1 MRHMVREAS
10 WPQRHCLVYTDDMS
24 ERNEQ
29 IRQAILKA
37 AAEEFRRRGYQ
48 RAGMRDIAAT
58 LDMAVGNLYY
68 YFKNKQAIITDLQK
82 QTVQRLINRAEF
94 ILERP
99 LRADTRLFLLI
110 LQHVHCVNFDHP
122 GSYAHM
128 EIEDLVATDRDQL
141 MKNRRHYESFF
152 HRLIGEGIG
161 QALFRP
167 TDVKLAALAILGAIN
182 YTSRWYQDGGRL
194 DPRSIGHVFA
204 EFLAQGLLKNGL
216 ELEKPDTDTIDEVL
230 LQS

>member
-1 MRHMVREAS
+1 
-10 WPQRHCLVYTDDMS
+10 MS

-29 IRQAILKA
+29 TRQAILKA

-68 YFKNKQAIITDLQK
+68 YFKNKQAIITDLQQ
-82 QTVQRLINRAEF
+82 QTVQRLISRAET
-94 ILERP
+94 IIELP
-99 LRADTRLFLLI
+99 IRADTRLFLLI
-110 LQHVHCVNFDHP
+110 LQHVHCINFDNP
-122 GSYAHM
+122 GSFAHM
-128 EIEDLVATDRDQL
+128 EIEELEASRRDQL
-141 MKNRRHYESFF
+141 VKDRRKYESFY

-182 YTSRWYQDGGRL
+182 YTSRWYKDEGRL

-204 EFLAQGLLKNGL
+204 EYLAQGLMQNGL
-216 ELEKPDTDTIDEVL
+216 KLEKPHTDTIDQVL